1 MKYAFKN
8 LTFTH
13 GGKDHLASGEASYSV
28 FDTLDEFDV
37 SFDDVYLIEVLS
49 PKGWVKKDELQDY
62 KDSVLTH
69 LNRDEN
75 IHRALAI

>member
-13 GGKDHLASGEASYSV
+13 GGKDHLASGEAIYSV
-28 FDTLDEFDV
+28 FDAMDEFDA
-37 SFDDVYLIEVLS
+37 SFDDVYLVEVLAPS
-49 PKGWVKKDELQDY
+49 GWVRQEKLQDY
-62 KDSVLTH
+62 KDSVLEH

-75 IHRALAI
+75 LLRSLAI